1 MPLVSV
7 IIISY
12 NMAREVPRTVTSFL
26 PPYQKNLR
34 PEDVEVIVIEN
45 GSSIPI
51 PETVRSQ
58 WPDTVKYINLEDAH
72 PSPAGALN
80 LGASMASA
88 PVVCPVIDGARMASP
103 GLLHWGLKTL
113 RGHDRAFV
121 SSVGFHLGE
130 KLQQFAVEE
139 GYNQEEEDALLAS
152 INWPAN
158 GYKLFEICALAGSS
172 KFAWFGQMHESNAPL
187 VPKDIYDEIGG
198 FDEAFDIPG
207 GGLVNLDFLN
217 RLVDIPEIEYF
228 VLLGEGTFHQF
239 HAGVTT
245 SRHVKKP
252 ESDGVTTWEKYIG
265 QYKQIRGRDYHGPK
279 RRPTL
284 CGHFPIAASKITYA
298 GLFSLMRE
306 LGIA

>member
-58 WPDTVKYINLEDAH
+58 WPDTVKYVNLEDAH
-72 PSPAGALN
+72 PSPAIALN

-113 RGHDRAFV
+113 RGHDRTIV
-121 SSVGFHLGE
+121 SSVGFHLGK

-139 GYNQEEEDALLAS
+139 GYNQDEEDALLAS
-152 INWPAN
+152 INWPAR

-172 KFAWFGQMHESNAPL
+172 KFAWFGQVHESNAPL
-187 VPKDIYDEIGG
+187 VPKSLYTEIGG

-217 RLVDIPEIEYF
+217 RLVDAPDTEYF
-228 VLLGEGTFHQF
+228 ALLGEGTFHQF
-239 HAGVTT
+239 HGGVTT
-245 SRHVKKP
+245 SRPVNRP
-252 ESDGVTTWEKYIG
+252 EADGITTWEKYAA
-265 QYKQIRGRDYHGPK
+265 QYRRLRGYDYRAPS
-279 RRPTL
+279 RQPTF
-284 CGHFPIAASKITYA
+284 CGHFPIEASKIMYV
-298 GLFSLMRE
+298 GLFDMMKER
-306 LGIA
+306 GIV